1 MYMEVEKELKIIKEA
16 QQVMAGLDLEKKK
29 IFDEVIKEINPSPRL
44 ESILWDFIYNGVQCY
59 KYDIEKILKNR
70 KKWLD
75 SGE

>member
-1 MYMEVEKELKIIKEA
+1 MDVKEELNLIKEA
-16 QQVMAGLDLEKKK
+16 QQIVAGLDLEKKK
-29 IFDEVIKEINPSPRL
+29 VYEDILKKINPSPKL

>member
-1 MYMEVEKELKIIKEA
+1 MEVKEELNLIKEA
-16 QQVMAGLDLEKKK
+16 QQIVAGLDLEKKK
-29 IFDEVIKEINPSPRL
+29 VYEDILKKINPSPKL

>member
-1 MYMEVEKELKIIKEA
+1 MDVKEELNLIKEA
-16 QQVMAGLDLEKKK
+16 QQIVAGLDLEKKK
-29 IFDEVIKEINPSPRL
+29 VYEDILKKINPSPKL

-59 KYDIEKILKNR
+59 KYDIEKTLKTR

>member
-1 MYMEVEKELKIIKEA
+1 MDVKEELNLIKEA
-16 QQVMAGLDLEKKK
+16 QQIVAGLDLEKKK
-29 IFDEVIKEINPSPRL
+29 VYEDILKKINPSPKL

-59 KYDIEKILKNR
+59 KYDIEKTLKNR

>member
-1 MYMEVEKELKIIKEA
+1 MEVKEELNLIKEA
-16 QQVMAGLDLEKKK
+16 QQIVAGLDLEKKK
-29 IFDEVIKEINPSPRL
+29 VYGDILKEINPSPKL